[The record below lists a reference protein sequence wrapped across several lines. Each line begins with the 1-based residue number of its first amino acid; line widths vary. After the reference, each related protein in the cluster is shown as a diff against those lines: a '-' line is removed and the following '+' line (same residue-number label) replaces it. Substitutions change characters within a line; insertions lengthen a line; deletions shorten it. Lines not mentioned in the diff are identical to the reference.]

1 VSRPIRFAAEAER
14 DLNELFDPVTEAAT
28 SEIAGRYL
36 DELIAHSEGL
46 ATFPE
51 QGTARDEIRPGL
63 RTTGFRGR
71 VVIAFATIDG
81 TLVIL
86 GIYYGGRDYE
96 TVLTEQSD

>member
-1 VSRPIRFAAEAER
+1 LR
-14 DLNELFDPVTEAAT
+14 
-28 SEIAGRYL
+28 
-36 DELIAHSEGL
+36 GL

-51 QGTARDEIRPGL
+51 QGTARDDIHPGL